1 MRRALRISV
10 PTLLKN
16 IYMMMIAHYTLETTD
31 DPHIFRA
38 EYGTFT
44 ELVLVFV
51 DFALVALRRF
61 LAIFLKTY
69 PRGMRSITLE
79 SSVA

>member
-1 MRRALRISV
+1 MFPTHLTQAFDVIQLLLISLAFKHLIG
-10 PTLLKN
+10 PMG
-16 IYMMMIAHYTLETTD
+16 I
-31 DPHIFRA
+31 
-38 EYGTFT
+38 G

-69 PRGMRSITLE
+69 PREMRSITLE